1 MGLREWITGLR
12 RREDASAVR
21 EADERRAETDAERT
35 VSSGDVEGMAASAEA
50 LERGGAMPADEPE
63 PPR

>member
-1 MGLREWITGLR
+1 MGLREWIAGLR
-12 RREDASAVR
+12 HREDAAAVR
-21 EADERRAETDAERT
+21 RAEAMSTETDAERA
-35 VSSGDVEGMAASAEA
+35 VSSGDIEGMAASEEA